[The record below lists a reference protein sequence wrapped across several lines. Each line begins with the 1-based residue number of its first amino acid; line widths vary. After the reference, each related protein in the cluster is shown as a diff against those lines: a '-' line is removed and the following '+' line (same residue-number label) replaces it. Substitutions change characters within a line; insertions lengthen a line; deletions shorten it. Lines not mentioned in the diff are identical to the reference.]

1 MSSSWASRLHEVS
14 ARALYVH
21 VPFCARKCNYCDFAS
36 WACAPG
42 DGLMSAYVDSIC
54 EQIDQLQKLGLL
66 DGVQTAYIGGGTPSF
81 LPTPALEKLVWRVAV
96 LGVGELSCE
105 ANPDSLSGEKIA
117 VLKAAGATRVSIGVQ
132 SLDDGELKKLGR
144 LHDAEQAK
152 SVVSQAVASGLD
164 VSCDLMCATPGQTD
178 ESWARTLR
186 DLTALGVGHASI
198 YPLAIE
204 EGTPFDKFYG
214 DSDCPWNSD
223 EVQAAGMTKAQEIL
237 EGLGYARYEVAS
249 YAMPGKQCRHNKAY
263 WTGLGYLGLGTNAS
277 SMLTLESYLKLQTA
291 NKRLPDLPKG
301 TSRVRL
307 TCTTPRNDI
316 AADAGISSLSFE
328 IEALTAP
335 QAAAEDLMLAAR
347 LVEGIGP
354 SQLAYARQTLGAA
367 AVDRCIDDL
376 LARGLLAE
384 KDGRL
389 CPTRSGWLLGNE
401 LYGALWDLA
410 PGEVF
415 SLTA

>member
-1 MSSSWASRLHEVS
+1 MCVSWASRLHETS
-14 ARALYVH
+14 ARAIYVH

-36 WACAPG
+36 WACAPS
-42 DGLMSAYVDSIC
+42 DGLMAAYVDGIVG
-54 EQIDQLQKLGLL
+54 QIDQFQQLGLL

-81 LPTPALEKLVWRVAV
+81 LPTAVLEKLVSRVAA

-105 ANPDSLSGEKIA
+105 ANPDSLTSEKIA
-117 VLKAAGATRVSIGVQ
+117 ALKAAGATRLSIGVQ
-132 SLDDGELKKLGR
+132 SLDDVELEKLGR
-144 LHDAEQAK
+144 LHNAQQAK
-152 SVVSQAVASGLD
+152 IVVSQAVASGLY

-178 ESWARTLR
+178 ASWAGTLSE
-186 DLTALGVGHASI
+186 LAALGVGHVSV

-204 EGTPFDKFYG
+204 EGTPFDKLYG
-214 DSDCPWNSD
+214 DEDNPWNSD
-223 EVQAAGMTKAQEIL
+223 EVQAHRMTKAQGVL
-237 EGLGYARYEVAS
+237 EGFGYARYEVAS

-277 SMLTLESYLKLQTA
+277 SMLTLESYLKLREG
-291 NKRLPDLPKG
+291 KRRLPDLPKG

-307 TCTTPRNDI
+307 TCTTPRKDI
-316 AADAGISSLSFE
+316 ASGAKISELSFD
-328 IEALTAP
+328 IEALIAP

-354 SQLAYARQTLGAA
+354 SQLAYARQTLGAP
-367 AVDRCIDDL
+367 AVDRCIDGL
-376 LARGLLAE
+376 LARDLLVQN
-384 KDGRL
+384 DGRL

-401 LYGALWDLA
+401 LYGALWELA

-415 SLTA
+415 SITA

>member
-1 MSSSWASRLHEVS
+1 MSSSWSSHLHETS

-36 WACAPG
+36 WTCAPS
-42 DGLMSAYVDSIC
+42 DGLMSAYVDAIC
-54 EQIDQLQKLGLL
+54 EQVDQFQGLGLL

-81 LPTPALEKLVWRVAV
+81 LPASALEKLVSRVAT
-96 LGVGELSCE
+96 LRVGELSCE

-117 VLKAAGATRVSIGVQ
+117 VLKTAGATRVSVGVQ
-132 SLDDGELKKLGR
+132 SLNDGELQKLGR
-144 LHDAEQAK
+144 LHNADQAK
-152 SVVSQAVASGLD
+152 SAVSQAVSSGLD
-164 VSCDLMCATPGQTD
+164 ISCDLMCAIPGQTD
-178 ESWARTLR
+178 ESWVRTLR

-204 EGTPFDKFYG
+204 EGTPFDKLYG
-214 DSDCPWNSD
+214 DTDCQWNSD
-223 EVQAAGMTKAQEIL
+223 EVQAARMTKAQEEL
-237 EGLGYARYEVAS
+237 EGFGYARYEVAS

-291 NKRLPDLPKG
+291 CKQLPNLPKD

-307 TCTTPRNDI
+307 TCSTPRNDI
-316 AADAGISSLSFE
+316 AQGAPVSSLSFE
-328 IEALTAP
+328 IEALTAS
-335 QAAAEDLMLAAR
+335 QAAAEDLMLAGR
-347 LVEGIGP
+347 LVDGIDP
-354 SQLAYARQTLGAA
+354 SQLAYARQTLGAP

-376 LARGLLAE
+376 LARDLLAD
-384 KDGRL
+384 KGGRL

-401 LYGALWDLA
+401 LYGAFWDLA

-415 SLTA
+415 SLTT

>member
-1 MSSSWASRLHEVS
+1 
-14 ARALYVH
+14 
-21 VPFCARKCNYCDFAS
+21 
-36 WACAPG
+36 
-42 DGLMSAYVDSIC
+42 MSAYVDGIVG
-54 EQIDQLQKLGLL
+54 QIDQFQQLGLL

-81 LPTPALEKLVWRVAV
+81 LPLAALERLVSSVAA

-105 ANPDSLSGEKIA
+105 ANPDSLTGEKIDA
-117 VLKAAGATRVSIGVQ
+117 LKAAGATRLSIGVQ
-132 SLDDGELKKLGR
+132 SLDDVELEKLGR
-144 LHDAEQAK
+144 LHNAQQAK
-152 SVVSQAVASGLD
+152 IVVSQAVASGLD

-178 ESWARTLR
+178 ASWAGTLSE
-186 DLTALGVGHASI
+186 LAALGVGHVSV

-204 EGTPFDKFYG
+204 EGTPFDKLYG
-214 DSDCPWNSD
+214 EEDNPWNSD
-223 EVQAAGMTKAQEIL
+223 EVQAARMIKAQDVL
-237 EGLGYARYEVAS
+237 EGFGYARYEVAS

-277 SMLTLESYLKLQTA
+277 SMLTLESYLKLREG
-291 NKRLPDLPKG
+291 KRRLPDLPKG

-307 TCTTPRNDI
+307 TCTTPRKDL
-316 AADAGISSLSFE
+316 ASGAKISELSFD

-354 SQLAYARQTLGAA
+354 SQLAYARQTLGAP
-367 AVDRCIDDL
+367 AVDRCIDGL
-376 LARGLLAE
+376 LARDLLVQN
-384 KDGRL
+384 DGRL

-410 PGEVF
+410 PGEIF
-415 SLTA
+415 SITA